1 MKIQYSIEE
10 LEQLE
15 QCRWLTDRER
25 EVFELYY
32 RRGWEIEAIA
42 AELYTCRS
50 TINNVLKSIREKKK
64 HIK

>member
-25 EVFELYY
+25 LVFDYFY

-42 AELYTCRS
+42 AELYTCRG
-50 TINNVLKSIREKKK
+50 TINKILRSIREKQK